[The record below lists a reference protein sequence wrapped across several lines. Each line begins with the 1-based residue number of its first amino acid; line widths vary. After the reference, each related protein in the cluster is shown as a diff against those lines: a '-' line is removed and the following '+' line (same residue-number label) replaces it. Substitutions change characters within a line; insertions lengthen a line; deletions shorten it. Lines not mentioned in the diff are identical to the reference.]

1 MVSIIKIIKNKILK
15 QETISIIAMWLIV
28 ILGIFLRTHKAD
40 VFPVSNN
47 DDGLIYS
54 WAGAS
59 QLNDPKNF
67 VSLTIFD
74 QGNESLI
81 WRSQYK
87 NFIPHQEFGMKIT
100 RPWFDH
106 PPLGVLLIG
115 AIPHLLGYD
124 NIEQMPHMIVR
135 FSAILASIFTMV
147 LTFELAK
154 KLFDKKTAFLSL
166 IFMATIPYFVFAQ
179 RQAYLENFMNP
190 IFLTSLILLLKYLD
204 SKKKKY
210 FFGSL
215 LFALFLGWM
224 KIIGFAIPFVI
235 AVWLLKKKKI
245 KEGLITIGANI
256 VSIISYAAYGLLIN
270 KQAFL
275 QLLSS
280 QGERGAFVSSFYKA
294 ITNIEIYQSF
304 DSGWYVLGLIM
315 SIAIM
320 IGVVKNNK
328 DDDSLEFF
336 SWFFIAWLIILFILS
351 GRFNNSPWYRYPLIP
366 FMSIAIG
373 YFTAMAIKTKDLFKA
388 GILFLL
394 GLTGIDLINIEINS
408 TVVRLIT
415 LGYFGIL
422 TGQYIFDTK
431 LTRFLAD
438 IVIKLFIV
446 VLVSL
451 NILVIFKYYTAT
463 YCNEEI
469 HCLTP
474 TKIILNEQ

>member
-1 MVSIIKIIKNKILK
+1 MVSIINFIKSKILK

-28 ILGIFLRTHKAD
+28 IVGVFLRTHNAD
-40 VFPVSNN
+40 NFPVSNN
-47 DDGLIYS
+47 DDGLIYT

-59 QLNDPKNF
+59 QLNDPTNF

-106 PPLGVLLIG
+106 PPLGVLIIG
-115 AIPHLLGYD
+115 TIPHLLGYD

-135 FSAILASIFTMV
+135 FSAILASIFTMI

-154 KLFDKKTAFLSL
+154 KLFNKKAAFLSL
-166 IFMATIPYFVFAQ
+166 AFMATIPYFVFAQ

-190 IFLTSLILLLKYLD
+190 IFLASLILIIKYFD
-204 SKKKKY
+204 SKKTKY
-210 FFGSL
+210 FVGSL
-215 LFALFLGWM
+215 LAALFLGWM
-224 KIIGFAIPFVI
+224 KIIGFAIPFML
-235 AVWLLKKKKI
+235 AGWLLKNKKT
-245 KEGLITIGANI
+245 KEGIITIGANI
-256 VSIISYAAYGLLIN
+256 VSIASYAAYGLLIN

-294 ITNIEIYQSF
+294 MTSIEIYQSF
-304 DSGWYVLGLIM
+304 DSGWYVLGLVL
-315 SIAIM
+315 SIALM
-320 IGVVKNNK
+320 VGVIKNK
-328 DDDSLEFF
+328 KEEKGRELF
-336 SWFFIAWLIILFILS
+336 SWFFITWLIILFILS
-351 GRFNNSPWYRYPLIP
+351 GRYNNSPWYRYPLIP

-373 YFTAMAIKTKDLFKA
+373 YFTAAAIKTKDLFKA

-394 GLTGIDLINIEINS
+394 GLTGLDLISVEMNS
-408 TVVRLIT
+408 TMVRLIT
-415 LGYFGIL
+415 LGYFGAL
-422 TGQYIFDTK
+422 ASHYIFDNKITK
-431 LTRFLAD
+431 LLAD
-438 IVIKLFIV
+438 LVIKLFIIF
-446 VLVSL
+446 LIAL
-451 NILVIFKYYTAT
+451 NIFVVFKYYSTT
-463 YCNEEI
+463 YCNEDV

-474 TKIILNEQ
+474 TKIILNE